1 MISASH
7 SHWLRVLRLG
17 VLLLLLLPGL
27 SAFADQVNVFTY
39 HRFNDSRYPSTNIS
53 IQDFS
58 AHLDLLSQQEFSVLT
73 LGQVVDKLQKGLSL
87 PPRCAVI
94 TVDDA
99 YRSFL
104 TDGWPLLKQYG
115 YQATLFVSTDT
126 VGGGGYLSWQE
137 LRLLQE
143 AGIEIGNHSAS
154 HAYLLD
160 RLPSESGEDWEIRVT
175 SDLRRSQQ
183 AFENH
188 LGSAP
193 KLFAYPYGEFAPE
206 LVSLVKSEGF
216 TAAFGQQSGVVTADL
231 DSFRLPRFPVGGGY
245 ATLAE
250 FRSKLFMKRL
260 AARIVSP
267 ESTVIHAEN
276 PPKLKFY
283 LNQENVDNRTL
294 RCFVSGQPAC
304 LIREVPGE
312 EGMYEAEANEP
323 LSGRSS
329 KYTLTAS
336 DLNGKSW
343 YWFSQLWVQPHGREV
358 ADAPVSR

>member
-1 MISASH
+1 M
-7 SHWLRVLRLG
+7 LFLF
-17 VLLLLLLPGL
+17 LLTGL
-27 SAFADQVNVFTY
+27 SAFADQANVFTY

-53 IQDFS
+53 IEDFQ
-58 AHLDLLSQQEFSVLT
+58 AHLDLLSQERLSVLT

-126 VGGGGYLSWQE
+126 VGGGGYLGWQE
-137 LRLLQE
+137 LRQLQD
-143 AGIEIGNHSAS
+143 AGIEIGNHSAN

-160 RLPSESGEDWEIRVT
+160 RLPSESNANWKNRVT
-175 SDLRRSQQ
+175 ADLRRSQQ
-183 AFENH
+183 DFENH

-206 LVSLVKSEGF
+206 LVALVKSEGF
-216 TAAFGQQSGVVTADL
+216 TAAFGQQSGVVTPGQDF
-231 DSFRLPRFPVGGGY
+231 FRLPRFPVGGGY
-245 ATLAE
+245 ASLDE

-260 AARIVSP
+260 AVRVISP
-267 ESTVIHAEN
+267 DSSVIHNEN
-276 PPKLKFY
+276 PPKLRFY

-294 RCFVSGQPAC
+294 RCFVSGQPVC

-312 EGMYEAEANEP
+312 EGMYEAEASEP
-323 LSGRSS
+323 LSGRRS

-343 YWFSQLWVQPHGREV
+343 YWFSQPWVQPHGR
-358 ADAPVSR
+358 